1 MQRFIISSILIAS
14 LLTAACSSSKQG
26 GEGEADTVR
35 SAKIGFQGDS
45 VARNRRVRPEIGPR
59 SCRVVATIVSI
70 DPTPHSNDPNHPAAK
85 YPSVATIR
93 VDSVLMKG
101 VAFSEQFAPGAT
113 ATVTFAP
120 TLVSSK
126 EIQPGIQQN
135 LPGLHVGSRFQADVM
150 ERRLIPEKSER
161 DFATTP
167 LVVFDY
173 KAL

>member
-1 MQRFIISSILIAS
+1 MRFTLSSIVVAS
-14 LLTAACSSSKQG
+14 LLVAACSSSQQG
-26 GEGEADTVR
+26 SEGEADTVR
-35 SAKIGFQGDS
+35 SGKAVFQGDTA
-45 VARNRRVRPEIGPR
+45 ARRRGVRPEIGAR

-93 VDSVLMKG
+93 IDSVLMKG
-101 VAFSEQFAPGAT
+101 NAFSEPLASGGT

-120 TLVSSK
+120 TLIPTK
-126 EIQPGIQQN
+126 EIEPPIPQN

-150 ERRLIPEKSER
+150 ERRLPGGKASR

-167 LVVFDY
+167 LVIFEY